1 MEIIK
6 ESTKEAWLA
15 VLKFIFENGKEII
28 DHDRRISKELL
39 NLTITITDP
48 KDDVTEPIR
57 IMRELKKWVY
67 PELDEL
73 QDVMFQKESSNV
85 YYYTYGARLFSYAN
99 IKNQIDDFIIPLLIK
114 DKNTRRAIA
123 MLYYPLSD
131 SMLDAKEAPG
141 LISIYF
147 KIIEGKLTAST
158 LLRSNDMFIGWPA
171 NIYQIYTLQKYIAQ
185 KIGVMTGSI
194 TTISHSAH
202 LFQEYK
208 EEIEEVLRKK

>member
-6 ESTKEAWLA
+6 ESTKEAWFA
-15 VLKFIFENGKEII
+15 VLKSIVENGKEII

-39 NLTITITDP
+39 NLTITMTNP
-48 KDDVTEPIR
+48 ENDVTEPIR

-73 QDVMFQKESSNV
+73 EDVMFQKESSNV
-85 YYYTYGARLFSYAN
+85 YYYTYGARLFSYAS
-99 IKNQIDDFIIPLLIK
+99 IKNQIDDFIIPLLMK

-147 KIIEGKLTAST
+147 KIIDGKLTAST

-194 TTISHSAH
+194 TSISHSAH
-202 LFQEYK
+202 VFKEYE
-208 EEIEEVLRKK
+208 EEINHVLSKR